1 MNVKVYTFTVYREQ
15 IELIY
20 LLTVVL
26 EKNHFYC
33 VAELSYKLNQAWN
46 VI

>member
-20 LLTVVL
+20 LVVL